1 MITATFIF
9 DIKQF
14 DEAFHALDA
23 RIAAAARETSG
34 YIGEDAWEDPKT
46 GRVANVY
53 YWEDETGLKQLIS
66 HPDHIEAKRIYSQW
80 LGGYQVMISQVL
92 RTYGDG
98 QLSRSIAATGPA

>member
-23 RIAAAARETSG
+23 RIAAAAKATTG

-80 LGGYQVMISQVL
+80 LGGYQVTISQVL

-98 QLSRSIAATGPA
+98 QLSRSLPVNGQA